1 MRRINIKKTVS
12 VIFAS
17 LVIFASYAGEYKVVK
32 EHELSSGTFTEY
44 RLKNNIPVYINTEV
58 PNQVDAV
65 YLIVKGGTMCLKPNQ
80 SGLESSLFE
89 MMTFGSEKY
98 SYEMIQ
104 TMEYLYQSSIGHYSL
119 YSGSV
124 YTLSCI
130 NYYLDQMLPVFL
142 DGFMRPS
149 FNEKQFSLMKE
160 QQLQNITS
168 SKNDPQSILFAA
180 IHKQLYKN
188 SPLLTSSSVKEE
200 SYKNITI
207 ENMKKHHK
215 KILDASRIQ
224 IVAVG
229 KFDPD
234 SFLKQL
240 DETVGTLNSSKFK
253 EIAQVEKKLNIG
265 NQKIVMNHKDA
276 KGSEMAVRVFQ
287 SPSVLSED
295 YVAGQIVS
303 DIFSTTMFNIIRE
316 KYGACYTPA
325 SQIDSSFNPVGID
338 YGMKVSD
345 MENFEKYFEECVQLM
360 LDGKVI
366 SSVNAEEVVYDT
378 IENVLEG
385 YKNSYITKK
394 YTSQSTS
401 SGIAS
406 RVSASILQFG
416 DLTTA
421 DKIPG
426 RALKVTS
433 DDVLRVF
440 KKYWVDSKSQWFIMK
455 GEN

>member
-1 MRRINIKKTVS
+1 
-12 VIFAS
+12 
-17 LVIFASYAGEYKVVK
+17 
-32 EHELSSGTFTEY
+32 
-44 RLKNNIPVYINTEV
+44 
-58 PNQVDAV
+58 
-65 YLIVKGGTMCLKPNQ
+65 
-80 SGLESSLFE
+80 
-89 MMTFGSEKY
+89 
-98 SYEMIQ
+98 
-104 TMEYLYQSSIGHYSL
+104 
-119 YSGSV
+119 
-124 YTLSCI
+124 
-130 NYYLDQMLPVFL
+130 
-142 DGFMRPS
+142 
-149 FNEKQFSLMKE
+149 
-160 QQLQNITS
+160 
-168 SKNDPQSILFAA
+168 
-180 IHKQLYKN
+180 
-188 SPLLTSSSVKEE
+188 
-200 SYKNITI
+200 
-207 ENMKKHHK
+207 
-215 KILDASRIQ
+215 
-224 IVAVG
+224 
-229 KFDPD
+229 
-234 SFLKQL
+234 
-240 DETVGTLNSSKFK
+240 
-253 EIAQVEKKLNIG
+253 
-265 NQKIVMNHKDA
+265 
-276 KGSEMAVRVFQ
+276 
-287 SPSVLSED
+287 
-295 YVAGQIVS
+295 
-303 DIFSTTMFNIIRE
+303 MFNIIRE

-366 SSVNAEEVVYDT
+366 SSVNADEVVYDT